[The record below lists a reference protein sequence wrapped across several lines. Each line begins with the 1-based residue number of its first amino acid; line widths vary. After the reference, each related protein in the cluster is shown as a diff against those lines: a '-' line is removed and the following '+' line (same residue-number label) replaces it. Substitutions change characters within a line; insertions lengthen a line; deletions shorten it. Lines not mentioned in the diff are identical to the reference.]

1 MLRHFIRSALSLSCL
16 TQLCLAHELAA
27 NPQASTR
34 KPVETTITQLVES
47 GGKFN
52 GKLVRVF
59 ASFHSGRHVTVLLE
73 PNCGL
78 LDGTS
83 KAAPPGDPQCDKGI
97 IPVESDK
104 AESDPG
110 NADLYRA
117 LEQNPLL
124 GTMDKH
130 ITAEFTGKFRCV
142 PSCAHPKSFELK
154 FDRVENLKVE
164 MKDLNPHRPTD

>member
-1 MLRHFIRSALSLSCL
+1 MLARYKRTALSLAYLIGPCSAL
-16 TQLCLAHELAA
+16 ELAA
-27 NPQASTR
+27 YPQASTR

-47 GGKFN
+47 GAKFN
-52 GKLVRVF
+52 GKLVRVS
-59 ASFHSGRHVTVLLE
+59 ASFHSGRHVTLLLE

-83 KAAPPGDPQCDKGI
+83 KTPLGEPQCNKGV
-97 IPVESDK
+97 IPVESDN
-104 AESDPG
+104 AENDPG

-142 PSCAHPKSFELK
+142 PSCAHSKSFELK

-164 MKDLNPHRPTD
+164 IKDLKPHRPTD